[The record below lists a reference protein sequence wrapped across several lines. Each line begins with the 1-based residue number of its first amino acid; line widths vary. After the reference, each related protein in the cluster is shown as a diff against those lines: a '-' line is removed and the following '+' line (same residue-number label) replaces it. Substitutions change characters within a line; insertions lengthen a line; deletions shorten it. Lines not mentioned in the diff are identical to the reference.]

1 MAGCDAAT
9 PPPTREFLELRGT
22 PYERGLQ
29 HGTALRSKI
38 RSFYTTLLTNSL
50 FPYLGREQPDI
61 ASLLAEYNAERYQGG
76 NFAFELMLDSAKSIE
91 RSLNRATREELQGIA
106 DGSGL
111 TYEQVLVLNTFFD
124 SLMAVRGVALAIRV
138 GRSPTIELLEFPG
151 AANDGADNDNDGE
164 LDEPG
169 EGLFDPYVPQLNGH
183 AVELPVDGAI
193 RLVLADA
200 DGVDPAT
207 VRLLLGGELYVEGSP
222 GLTMTELS
230 PTRLEVR
237 LQPPQQ
243 PAAAVVTLV
252 VSAGDRRVIEVPA
265 PSRVSF
271 MRDNEIVFTTRGAGL
286 DRRDV
291 RRPALTDG
299 RTRPPPVAIGV
310 KGSRAAGGQPLLAH
324 HFSLL
329 DANTA
334 HKHTLV
340 LRHVPETGPAYV
352 TVGWAGIVYGLT
364 GLSDRGLGYACNPS
378 DTLDSSVVGSVL
390 DSVADISKAKL
401 TGRGMPIGFVM
412 RRILEQAT
420 DVASAQ
426 EIVSNVQHV
435 YGWTCVLMDEA
446 GGMAALEVDSDVFRS
461 GNGGVLFYTPD
472 ERDADG
478 RRYGSLTDDDVVVG
492 SSYVKNVPDIATLS
506 IAGQRIVPQAQWS
519 GFFFRSRR
527 VIHGVQER
535 LAQRAAPAD
544 VEWLEALIGD
554 PQFVDQSDS
563 MTATVLDLKGRRVHS
578 ALGAVPATK
587 MPFETTEVRP

>member
-1 MAGCDAAT
+1 
-9 PPPTREFLELRGT
+9 
-22 PYERGLQ
+22 
-29 HGTALRSKI
+29 
-38 RSFYTTLLTNSL
+38 
-50 FPYLGREQPDI
+50 
-61 ASLLAEYNAERYQGG
+61 
-76 NFAFELMLDSAKSIE
+76 
-91 RSLNRATREELQGIA
+91 
-106 DGSGL
+106 
-111 TYEQVLVLNTFFD
+111 
-124 SLMAVRGVALAIRV
+124 
-138 GRSPTIELLEFPG
+138 
-151 AANDGADNDNDGE
+151 
-164 LDEPG
+164 
-169 EGLFDPYVPQLNGH
+169 
-183 AVELPVDGAI
+183 
-193 RLVLADA
+193 
-200 DGVDPAT
+200 
-207 VRLLLGGELYVEGSP
+207 
-222 GLTMTELS
+222 
-230 PTRLEVR
+230 
-237 LQPPQQ
+237 
-243 PAAAVVTLV
+243 
-252 VSAGDRRVIEVPA
+252 
-265 PSRVSF
+265 

-291 RRPALTDG
+291 RRPAITDG